1 MIFDMNIK
9 LEGIDEEFLEDFDE
23 LIEDTRVEYF
33 LINPNNID
41 ELKKS
46 QELCREY
53 IRFKYTTP
61 TELRELRDENC
72 VAIKIKDISELD
84 LIEDMPIV
92 IDSDKLSDELIDSIN
107 KTNTRGVVID
117 AKESDTKLPNFA
129 YSISHKSLKSWSKKG
144 ITDIDYNQLALQSDY
159 PDYSYEELID
169 VHLKEISD
177 LTFRAEQIIA
187 SSGTRTLL
195 KTFGLL

>member
-46 QELCREY
+46 QELCSEY

-61 TELRELRDENC
+61 TEFRELRDKNC
-72 VAIKIKDISELD
+72 VAIKIKEIGELD
-84 LIEDMPIV
+84 LIDNMPIV
-92 IDSDKLSDELIDSIN
+92 IDSDRLSDELIDSIN
-107 KTNTRGVVID
+107 KTDIRGVVLD

-129 YSISHKSLKSWSKKG
+129 YALSHNSLKKWSKKG